1 MAATASTTSRR
12 RFRAGLSAFVAG
24 LLFLASTAH
33 AQDAPQRLR
42 INLAERFPGLQRL
55 WSPFEGGGNVSRNS
69 QPSVGL
75 DPLDD
80 LLREPEAQAPAPPG
94 ALLSQL
100 PTQRTP
106 IRSSPSSTSPLPP
119 LDPGEA
125 FPPTVVFEDTLDPFG
140 EEAFVVAPQ
149 RLTSHRNT
157 FFQKLSLQASYIG
170 NGNHEE
176 DLGFTEIETY
186 LTVAVPFPIVEWPLL
201 ITPYY
206 QMRLL
211 AGPLNTDLPPRLHD
225 AYVDFMWVPQIVNR
239 WLLILSVSP
248 GVYTDFQKW
257 NDDAFRITGKALVRY
272 DLFPDELQIIAGV
285 LYLGRDDLML
295 LPAGGVIWTPT
306 DDLRLELIFPT
317 PKLAARFNVGD
328 GFEDWAYFRAEYGG
342 NTYAITRENGE
353 EDKVTWQDIRLLLG
367 IERKLNGGAGFRIEA
382 GYVLGRKVD
391 FASNRG
397 DFTAE
402 DSWLL
407 RGGVIF

>member
-1 MAATASTTSRR
+1 M
-12 RFRAGLSAFVAG
+12 VAQ
-24 LLFLASTAH
+24 L
-33 AQDAPQRLR
+33 PVRLR
-42 INLAERFPGLQRL
+42 RARGVGGCAFAILLLSVCVASAQNATTRPQINLAERFPRLQRL
-55 WSPFEGGGNVSRNS
+55 LAPFEGRQDVYSEA
-69 QPSVGL
+69 QQSVGMQSL
-75 DPLDD
+75 DE
-80 LLREPEAQAPAPPG
+80 LLIEPESLPPTPPANVRT
-94 ALLSQL
+94 QL
-100 PTQRTP
+100 PPRTP
-106 IRSSPSSTSPLPP
+106 IRSAPSSTSPLPP

-125 FPPTVVFEDTLDPFG
+125 FTPGVVYDESLDPFAD
-140 EEAFVVAPQ
+140 EEFLIAPQ
-149 RLTSHRNT
+149 KLTSYRNT

-170 NGNHEE
+170 DGNHQE
-176 DLGFTEIETY
+176 DLGFTELETY

-211 AGPLNTDLPPRLHD
+211 QGPLNTDLPPRLHD

-248 GVYTDFQKW
+248 GIYSDFQKW
-257 NDDAFRITGKALVRY
+257 QDDAFRITGKALVRY
-272 DLFPDELQIIAGV
+272 DYIPDRLQVIAGV
-285 LYLGRDDLML
+285 LYLGRDNLML

-306 DDLRLELIFPT
+306 DDLRFELIFPT
-317 PKLAARFNVGD
+317 PKLAARFNVGQ

-367 IERKLNGGAGFRIEA
+367 VERKLNGGAGFRIEG
-382 GYVLGRKVD
+382 GYVLGRRVD
-391 FASNRG
+391 FVSNRG

-402 DSWLL
+402 DTWLV